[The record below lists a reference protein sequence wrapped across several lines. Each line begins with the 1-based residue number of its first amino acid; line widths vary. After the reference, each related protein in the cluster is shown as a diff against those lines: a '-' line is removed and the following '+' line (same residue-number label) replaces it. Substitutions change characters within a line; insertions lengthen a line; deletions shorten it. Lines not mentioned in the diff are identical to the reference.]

1 MHVENLFGWLKGKFN
16 AIVGRFSKKRKGYTI
31 IVPDRKPFMK
41 LHYVPDRGKEDKH
54 TKIKR
59 KMADKSR
66 KINRKMQ

>member
-1 MHVENLFGWLKGKFN
+1 MNIKNLFGWLKNKFDSV
-16 AIVGRFSKKRKGYTI
+16 IGRFGKKRKGYTI
-31 IVPDRKPFMK
+31 IVPDRKSFMK
-41 LHYVPDRGKEDKH
+41 LHYVPDRGKEDSH